1 MTSNNKEYQL
11 NNGLTIPNI
20 GLGTWH
26 IKDQNIIVHQNIKTK
41 NLLEIQSRSTT
52 LIELPYL

>member
-26 IKDQNIIVHQNIKTK
+26 IKDQNIIDEMIYNAYQAGYRHIDTDVCQ
-41 NLLEIQSRSTT
+41 
-52 LIELPYL
+52 